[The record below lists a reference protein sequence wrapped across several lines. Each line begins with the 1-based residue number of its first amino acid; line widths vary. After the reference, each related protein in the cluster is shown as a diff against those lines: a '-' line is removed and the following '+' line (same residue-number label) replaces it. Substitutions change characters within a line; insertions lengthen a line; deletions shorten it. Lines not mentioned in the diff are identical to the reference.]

1 MDQYKK
7 KLQSENMVFVI
18 VIVIL
23 AGFMALAFAGEEG
36 LLPLAPVTGDSHWP
50 SSWRGFCVGMASA
63 LLVMMIVRLI
73 RNRLAL
79 KNQEKL
85 KKLYIRQNDE
95 REWEIYTKALC
106 AAMRVCLLLGIVAV
120 VVVGYFNA
128 TAGLTLLIAI
138 FCVSWVCLGFML
150 YYRKKLS

>member
-1 MDQYKK
+1 MEQYKK
-7 KLQSENMVFVI
+7 KLRSENIVLVI

-23 AGFMALAFAGEEG
+23 AGFLALTFAGEEG
-36 LLPLAPVTGDSHWP
+36 LLPLAPVGGDSHWQ
-50 SSWRGFCVGMASA
+50 SSWRGFCGGMAFA
-63 LLVMMIVRLI
+63 LLAMMVVGLVRNLM
-73 RNRLAL
+73 AL
-79 KNQEKL
+79 KSQEKL

-106 AAMRVCLLLGIVAV
+106 AAMRVCLLLGLAAV
-120 VVVGYFNA
+120 VIVGYFNA

-138 FCVSWVCLGFML
+138 FCASWICVVFKF

>member
-1 MDQYKK
+1 MEQYKK
-7 KLQSENMVFVI
+7 KLQLENMVFVI

-36 LLPLAPVTGDSHWP
+36 LLPLAPVAGDSHWG
-50 SSWRGFCVGMASA
+50 SSWRGFCAGMASA
-63 LLVMMIVRLI
+63 LLVVMIVRLI
-73 RNRLAL
+73 QNRLAL

-106 AAMRVCLLLGIVAV
+106 AAMRVCLLLGLAAV
-120 VVVGYFNA
+120 VIVSYFSA

-138 FCVSWVCLGFML
+138 FCASWICLGFKF

>member
-1 MDQYKK
+1 MEQYKK
-7 KLQSENMVFVI
+7 KLQSENIVFVI

-23 AGFMALAFAGEEG
+23 AGFMALTFAGEKG
-36 LLPLAPVTGDSHWP
+36 LLPLAPVAGGRHWQ
-50 SSWRGFCVGMASA
+50 SSWRGFCGGLAST
-63 LLVMMIVRLI
+63 LLVVMIVGLI

-106 AAMRVCLLLGIVAV
+106 AAMRVCLLLGMAAV
-120 VVVGYFNA
+120 VIVGYFNA

-138 FCVSWVCLGFML
+138 FCVSWICLGFKL

>member
-1 MDQYKK
+1 MEQYKK
-7 KLQSENMVFVI
+7 KLQLENIVLVI
-18 VIVIL
+18 VALIL
-23 AGFMALAFAGEEG
+23 AGFMALTFAGEAG
-36 LLPLAPVTGDSHWP
+36 LLSLAPVAGDSHWQ
-50 SSWRGFCVGMASA
+50 SQWRGFCSGVAFA
-63 LLVMMIVRLI
+63 LLAMMVVGLVRNLM
-73 RNRLAL
+73 AL

-95 REWEIYTKALC
+95 REWEIYTKALS
-106 AAMRVCLLLGIVAV
+106 AAMRVCLLLGLAAV

-138 FCVSWVCLGFML
+138 FCVSWICLGFKL